1 MIKFIVATLWVIGV
15 TIGAIF
21 YSFQSAGAK
30 NTVEIPS
37 PLLGGLDYIKTDV
50 LSVPLIRD
58 SAVQGYFI
66 TRLVYTVDPEK
77 MKLMSVP
84 PDALITDQVYQYIYS
99 NPQLDFAH
107 HETLD
112 VNAFKTGIRD
122 AINARI
128 EHPLVQEVLVEQI
141 DFLSKEEIRDNTI
154 RRFLNRGAT
163 AKAVAKS
170 FKEH

>member
-1 MIKFIVATLWVIGV
+1 MIKFVVAAFWVIAV
-15 TIGAIF
+15 TIGAMF

-30 NTVEIPS
+30 NTVEVPA
-37 PLLGGLDYIKTDV
+37 PLMGGLDYIKTDV
-50 LSVPLIRD
+50 LSIPLIRG

-77 MKLMSVP
+77 LAKMSVP
-84 PDALITDQVYQYIYS
+84 ADSLIVDQVYQYIYS
-99 NPQLDFAH
+99 NPQLDFAQY
-107 HETLD
+107 ETLD
-112 VNAFKTGIRD
+112 LEAFKTGIKD

-128 EHPLVQEVLVEQI
+128 QEPVINEVLVEQI
-141 DFLSKEEIRDNTI
+141 DYLSKEEIRDNTI

-170 FKEH
+170 FNEK